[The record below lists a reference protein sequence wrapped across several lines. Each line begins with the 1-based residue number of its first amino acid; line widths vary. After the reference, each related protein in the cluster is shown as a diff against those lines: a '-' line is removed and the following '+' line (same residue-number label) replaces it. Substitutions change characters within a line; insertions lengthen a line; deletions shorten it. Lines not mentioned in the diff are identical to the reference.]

1 MPTTQA
7 LAPEAADSVPASLL
21 KILLLALSYVISGQ
35 LAMLLAVPPGYVS
48 AIFPPVGI
56 SLAAVLMW
64 GYPMLF
70 GVFFGST
77 LLNLSISLGSLSALA
92 TTPLSAAQLL
102 VPCSIAL
109 GTTLQCCCA
118 SWAIKRWIGF
128 PNPLTDDKQIFW
140 LLVIGGP
147 LSCLLSASAGIAVLY
162 QHQIISAS
170 QLLFS
175 WWSWWVG
182 DSIGV
187 LIATPLMFIV
197 FAKPRDIWRSRITS
211 VGLPLLISCALMVV
225 LFFRTI
231 EDEQSQLQQRFHE
244 QAKLMAQSIQSR
256 LVLYT
261 SSVMPIERF
270 FAASGEVTATDF
282 AIFVS
287 ATARNHPGIRALS
300 WNPKIT
306 SAERPWFEARLQAEV
321 PGQQQ
326 MTERGSNNQ
335 LLAAA
340 PRPTYFP
347 IYFIEPK
354 ADNLTAIGYDAA
366 SEPVRRKAMQSA
378 SDTGHATLTA
388 PLQLVQDNKQQIG
401 MLLFYPVFQT
411 AQWPATASERQQ
423 LLRGYVVAALHM
435 TAVIQ
440 SALAAYPEHSFQLVV
455 NDISDG
461 TAQPLYHKQQSATP
475 AYARSLIWQQ
485 EFDLAGRRFSMHI
498 APSDWF
504 LKSQSSLQPWAILT
518 AGLLLCGLLGG
529 FLLSVTGRAEQ
540 VRRQVKLRTLEL
552 TGILNNAAEAILIF
566 NSDGTIERANIAAQQ
581 LFGYNNNQLLKLQ
594 IAALLPQLQLN
605 NEAELTKAQGRAIEA
620 VGNSA
625 AGVTLQLEISLS
637 SYSLPGH
644 TWFICLLHDISE
656 RKKIARLKS
665 EFVATV
671 SHELRTPL
679 TSIKGAL
686 DLVNAGVL
694 GTLPEAAGNMLRL
707 AGKNT
712 ELLELLVNDILD
724 IEKLELA
731 EASLVLS
738 PLNLAE
744 QLQLAL
750 QQNQSYATSYAVTL
764 CLDMEQLPATT
775 RVMAHNQRLQQVFS
789 NLISNAVK
797 FSPAQSQVQIK
808 ARLQGQ
814 QAIVSFSDQ
823 GPGIAEEFRSRIFQ
837 KFAQADGSDTRQRG
851 GTGLGLSIC
860 KALMEKMHGSIGF
873 DSIEGK
879 GSTFFIIL
887 PLVDEEPIAPTTD
900 G

>member
-1 MPTTQA
+1 M
-7 LAPEAADSVPASLL
+7 SLNYPL
-21 KILLLALSYVISGQ
+21 SSTLFWRLLWQGGRIILLAAAYVQSGQ
-35 LAMLLAVPPGYVS
+35 LAMLLAAPPGFVS
-48 AIFPPVGI
+48 AIFPPVGV
-56 SLAAVLMW
+56 SLAAVLIW
-64 GYPMLF
+64 GYPMLL
-70 GVFFGST
+70 GVFLGSS
-77 LLNLSISLGSLSALA
+77 LLNLSISGVSIAALSLES
-92 TTPLSAAQLL
+92 LL

-109 GTTLQCCCA
+109 GTTAQCLVA
-118 SWAIKRWIGF
+118 SWSIKRWVGF
-128 PNPLTDDKQIFW
+128 PSAMTADKQIFW
-140 LLVIGGP
+140 ILLIGGP
-147 LSCLLSASAGIAVLY
+147 LSCLLSATAGISVLY
-162 QHQIISAS
+162 HHQIITSG

-187 LIATPLMFIV
+187 LIAMPLMFIA
-197 FAKPRDIWRSRITS
+197 FASPRDIWRSRIST
-211 VGLPLLISCALMVV
+211 VGLPLLLSCALMVV

-231 EDEQSQLQQRFHE
+231 EDEQSRLQQHFHE

-256 LVLYT
+256 LELYT
-261 SSVMPIERF
+261 SAIKPVERF
-270 FAASGEVTATDF
+270 FAASAKVSNTDF
-282 AIFVS
+282 ATFVS
-287 ATARNHPGIRALS
+287 ATAQNHAGIRALS
-300 WNPKIT
+300 WNPKVLQQ
-306 SAERPWFEARLQAEV
+306 ERLQFEAELTQDANSTGQVARLSINERDDDDTLV
-321 PGQQQ
+321 PAGN
-326 MTERGSNNQ
+326 RAS
-335 LLAAA
+335 
-340 PRPTYFP
+340 YFP
-347 IYFIEPK
+347 IRYIEPL
-354 ADNLTAIGYDAA
+354 AQNRAALGYDVA
-366 SEPVRRKAMQSA
+366 SEPVRQQAMFKARNSGNA
-378 SDTGHATLTA
+378 SLTA
-388 PLQLVQDNKQQIG
+388 PLSMVQDHQHQIG
-401 MLLFYPVFQT
+401 MLLFYPVYQGH
-411 AQWPATASERQQ
+411 QLPATLAGRQQ
-423 LLRGYVVAALHM
+423 LLRGYVVAVLHI
-435 TAVIQ
+435 TEVIA
-440 SALAAYPEHSFQLVV
+440 SALVSYPQQSFQLQLD
-455 NDISDG
+455 DISTG
-461 TAQPLYHKQQSATP
+461 RALPLYHTQSNPVP
-475 AYARSLIWQQ
+475 AYARALAWQQ
-485 EFDLAGRRFSMHI
+485 EFEVAGRRFSLHI
-498 APSDWF
+498 EPSEQF
-504 LKSQSSLQPWAILT
+504 LQAQSSLQPWAILT
-518 AGLLLCGLLGG
+518 GGLLLCSLLGG

-540 VRRQVKLRTLEL
+540 VRRQVKQRTLEL

-566 NSDGTIERANIAAQQ
+566 NSAGGIERANIAAQQ
-581 LFGYNNNQLLKLQ
+581 LFGYSNNQLLQLP
-594 IAALLPQLQLN
+594 IGSLLP
-605 NEAELTKAQGRAIEA
+605 EFKHAGETELSQKQGRAIEA

-625 AGVTLQLEISLS
+625 AGVMLELEISLS

-686 DLVNAGVL
+686 ELVNAGVL
-694 GTLPEAAGNMLRL
+694 GTIPEAAGNMLCL
-707 AGKNT
+707 ACKNT
-712 ELLELLVNDILD
+712 ERLELLVNDILD

-738 PLNLAE
+738 PLNLAD

-775 RVMAHNQRLQQVFS
+775 KVMAHNQRLQQVFS

-887 PLVDEEPIAPTTD
+887 PLVDEEPEAPTSA